1 MKKALS
7 IALFLS
13 VLLTAGCKGTNE
25 QTSLPRGEV
34 SPEWAAAAESFY
46 ADADFDWISEF
57 FASNQA
63 RMPGTQFYYNFFSPY
78 IIAAIL
84 EKTSGTSVMD
94 YITPRLLEPLH
105 ITDMEWVDTMTSKL
119 VESGPFLAFSI

>member
-34 SPEWAAAAESFY
+34 SPEW
-46 ADADFDWISEF
+46 
-57 FASNQA
+57 
-63 RMPGTQFYYNFFSPY
+63 
-78 IIAAIL
+78 
-84 EKTSGTSVMD
+84 
-94 YITPRLLEPLH
+94 
-105 ITDMEWVDTMTSKL
+105 VDTMTSKL
-119 VESGPFLAFSI
+119 VESGPFLAFSESDLIWKHFAHLF